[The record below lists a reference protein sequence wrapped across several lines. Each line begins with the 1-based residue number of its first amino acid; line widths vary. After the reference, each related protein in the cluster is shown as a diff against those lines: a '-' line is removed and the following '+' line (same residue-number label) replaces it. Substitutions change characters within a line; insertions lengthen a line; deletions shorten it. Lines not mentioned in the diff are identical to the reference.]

1 MKYDYIVVGSG
12 LYGSIFAHEAK
23 SKGKSVLVVD
33 KRPNIAGNVYTEK
46 QEGINV
52 HMYGAHIFHTNDK
65 RVWNYITQFAEFN
78 RFTNSPVANY
88 KGELYSMPFNMYTF
102 NKMWGVVTPEEAAAK
117 IEEQKKEITGEPK
130 NLEEQ
135 AISLVG
141 RDIYE
146 KLVKGYT
153 EKQWGRDCREL
164 PAFIIKRLPVR
175 LTFDNNYFNA
185 LYQGIPIGGYT
196 KMVENLLDG
205 IEVRLNTDYLEHK
218 AELDALADKVVY
230 TGPIDAYFGFKLGT
244 LEYRS
249 VRFENET
256 LDIPNFQGNAAVN
269 YTDRETPWTRI
280 IEHKWFEFGKDEDGN
295 DLPKT
300 IISRA
305 PQIRYRYTNKNFQL
319 TGAAVWQSQ
328 YTSQGPEGKTHKYLK
343 QSCIPEF
350 YVGADYK
357 NGGLLA
363 GVGIELL
370 SLKPRTESIVNTDK
384 YKVDERIT
392 TLSYEAHVKYTN
404 KDWFIAAKSV
414 LGSNL
419 TQASGLGGFGIK
431 SVNEQT
437 GEQEYTPIRFS
448 SSWFNVVYGQKW
460 KPGIFVGYA
469 KNLGTSDALYAPK
482 GNDAKLYG
490 TGTDLNQLVTAGAEL
505 TYNVPHWK
513 FGLEYTLSSAW
524 YGSLNTSNGKIQD
537 THAVCNNRI
546 VAVAMFMF

>member
-1 MKYDYIVVGSG
+1 MNLDW
-12 LYGSIFAHEAK
+12 
-23 SKGKSVLVVD
+23 GKSTLLLGQNWHPLFGDVSPQILNLSV
-33 KRPNIAGNVYTEK
+33 
-46 QEGINV
+46 
-52 HMYGAHIFHTNDK
+52 GA
-65 RVWNYITQFAEFN
+65 
-78 RFTNSPVANY
+78 
-88 KGELYSMPFNMYTF
+88 PFQPF
-102 NKMWGVVTPEEAAAK
+102 
-117 IEEQKKEITGEPK
+117 
-130 NLEEQ
+130 
-135 AISLVG
+135 
-141 RDIYE
+141 
-146 KLVKGYT
+146 
-153 EKQWGRDCREL
+153 
-164 PAFIIKRLPVR
+164 
-175 LTFDNNYFNA
+175 
-185 LYQGIPIGGYT
+185 
-196 KMVENLLDG
+196 
-205 IEVRLNTDYLEHK
+205 
-218 AELDALADKVVY
+218 
-230 TGPIDAYFGFKLGT
+230 
-244 LEYRS
+244 
-249 VRFENET
+249 
-256 LDIPNFQGNAAVN
+256 
-269 YTDRETPWTRI
+269 
-280 IEHKWFEFGKDEDGN
+280 
-295 DLPKT
+295 
-300 IISRA
+300 SRA

-343 QSCIPEF
+343 QSCIPEI
-350 YVGADYK
+350 YLGLDYK
-357 NGGLLA
+357 SKQLQA
-363 GVGIELL
+363 GVGVEML
-370 SLKPRTESIVNTDK
+370 SLKPRTEAILHHYFTDP
-384 YKVDERIT
+384 YTGYMHSMETTFKVDERIT

-404 KDWFIAAKSV
+404 KDWFIGAKSV